1 MDYQEIIEK
10 IKPELNKA
18 IDYLKEEIAEIRTS
32 RPSISLVESLEVHYL
47 DKQYPLKSLALL
59 SLSEGRNII
68 IQPWDSSYI
77 ESIQKAIRN
86 SSLHLSPIV
95 EGKRIRISFPPMT
108 GDLRERL
115 VRLLSEKGENVSQTI
130 RHWRGV
136 AKREVDKKFSNS
148 EIGEDDKFKAR
159 EALDELASEY
169 NDKIDEI
176 IKRKREEILN

>member
-18 IDYLKEEIAEIRTS
+18 IDYLKKETTEIRTS
-32 RPSISLVESLEVHYL
+32 RPSTSLIESLEVHYL

-59 SLSEGRNII
+59 SLSKGRDII

-86 SSLHLSPIV
+86 SSFHLSPIA

-108 GDLRERL
+108 ADLRESL
-115 VRLLSEKGENVSQTI
+115 VRLLSGKGENVSQTI
-130 RHWRGV
+130 RRWRGI
-136 AKREVDKKFSNS
+136 AKREIDKKFSDG

-159 EALDELASEY
+159 KELDELVSEY

-176 IKRKREEILN
+176 IKSKREEILN